1 MLKRRSFTAEFK
13 RQLVEQTCQPGG
25 SIAGLAQAH
34 QINANQLHKWRR
46 KILGTSQQHAGASS
60 ALIPVTVVPEAPVR
74 PPGEDLPSGKIEIEL
89 GRARVSLCGRVDL
102 DMLPT
107 ILSTL
112 RPR

>member
-46 KILGTSQQHAGASS
+46 KILGTSQ
-60 ALIPVTVVPEAPVR
+60 
-74 PPGEDLPSGKIEIEL
+74 
-89 GRARVSLCGRVDL
+89 
-102 DMLPT
+102 
-107 ILSTL
+107 
-112 RPR
+112 

>member
-1 MLKRRSFTAEFK
+1 MLKRRYFTAEFK
-13 RQLVEQTCQPGG
+13 RQLVEQTCQPGS

-34 QINANQLHKWRR
+34 EINANQLHKWRR
-46 KILGTSQQHAGASS
+46 RILGTSRQHAGTPS
-60 ALIPVTVVPEAPVR
+60 ALIPVTVVPGAPVR
-74 PPGEDLPSGKIEIEL
+74 PPADDLPSGRIEIEL

-102 DMLPT
+102 DVLHT